1 MYDFDTT
8 SSGVDIVICAFAL
21 HLMHNYL
28 HRMHLKDFGVAICQ
42 FPVWLSG
49 NCTCCVAKADHT
61 CKILYP
67 IQGQIQGGGVQRVPW
82 DPLLKEEPLLLEIL

>member
-1 MYDFDTT
+1 MYEFDTT
-8 SSGVDIVICAFAL
+8 SNGVYIVMGAFAL

-49 NCTCCVAKADHT
+49 NCTCCVAKAEHT
-61 CKILYP
+61 CKILYR
-67 IQGQIQGGGVQRVPW
+67 IQGQIQGGFKGFHGT
-82 DPLLKEEPLLLEIL
+82 PLLKEEPLLLEIL